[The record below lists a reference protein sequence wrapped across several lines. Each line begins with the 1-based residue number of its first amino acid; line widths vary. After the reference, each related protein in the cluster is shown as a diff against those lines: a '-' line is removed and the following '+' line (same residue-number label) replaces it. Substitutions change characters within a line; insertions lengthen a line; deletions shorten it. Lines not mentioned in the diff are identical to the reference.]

1 MSYQN
6 QMWAPQAIPMQAPQA
21 IPAGVAPRFVA
32 LLIDHGLVGIIGG
45 VLIYQVGFAVTVS
58 SVVAI
63 LNFIVLEGTQG
74 ATLGKMLLG
83 LRVVKVNGSPIGLLE
98 ALIRNVLRAIDALPI
113 GYLLGGLLALSSPLK
128 QRLGDRLAQTVVIKH
143 R

>member
-1 MSYQN
+1 M
-6 QMWAPQAIPMQAPQA
+6 
-21 IPAGVAPRFVA
+21 
-32 LLIDHGLVGIIGG
+32 
-45 VLIYQVGFAVTVS
+45 S